1 MSYFDEV
8 CEYNTYATGTYTEN
22 FQSEEHT
29 QDTCDYYGTSSY
41 DMIEGFK
48 TIDESCDRY
57 PNNSVDKLSCK
68 AGWNKADENNPRLSA
83 EQVRDERCNINTS
96 NSVNDTINKGCCL
109 RAWGDNNAICTSPAT
124 NNSYYNMNKAYRTG
138 FDGQRA

>member
-57 PNNSVDKLSCK
+57 PDKSMDKISCK

-96 NSVNDTINKGCCL
+96 NPVDTINKGCCL
-109 RAWGDNNAICTSPAT
+109 RAWGDNNAICTSPPT